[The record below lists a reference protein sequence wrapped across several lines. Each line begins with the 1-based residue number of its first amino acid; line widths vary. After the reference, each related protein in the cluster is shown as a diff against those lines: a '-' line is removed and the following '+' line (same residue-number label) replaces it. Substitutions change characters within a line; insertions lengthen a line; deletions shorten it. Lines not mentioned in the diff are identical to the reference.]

1 MRRRGFTLI
10 EMMAVV
16 IIMALLAVPFAVT
29 TGRRGAMYG
38 IGIGI
43 ALSIAYWVIL
53 NVLCAV
59 GEGGVLT
66 PVLAAWSANLLFG
79 AAALYMILTV
89 RT

>member
-1 MRRRGFTLI
+1 MTPTTT
-10 EMMAVV
+10 VDN
-16 IIMALLAVPFAVT
+16 ALRLRFGLSTSTANQFV
-29 TGRRGAMYG
+29 
-38 IGIGI
+38 